1 MTERHSDQPVPR
13 EIEFAGSDG
22 TRLAGSL
29 TLPPGAAQF
38 PVVVAVHAAGGGT
51 RGAALHRH
59 LASFLPSRGVATF
72 IYDRRG
78 EGASGGR
85 PGASL
90 AVLAGDARAAVSVIA
105 RQPGVRSG
113 RLGLWGHS
121 QGGWIAPMAAAG
133 NEMVAF
139 LIVVAGSGVTP
150 HEQMIFATANLMREA
165 GYRQEEV
172 GRATRLRNRLRELW
186 RDRGSADQARLLLRE
201 AKAEP
206 WYDLTYLPDPDSAAD
221 ASVLD
226 GAASFEEDLDI
237 SPTLSE
243 LRIPVLLVY
252 GDTDRWVPI
261 DSSIGVWR
269 TALDQRH
276 ARLSVSRLPGS
287 GHFPTLPADP
297 ADPDEA
303 GPVSPLYERALTD
316 WLCTVTSPK
325 ERSGAS
331 WPTPT

>member
-1 MTERHSDQPVPR
+1 
-13 EIEFAGSDG
+13 
-22 TRLAGSL
+22 
-29 TLPPGAAQF
+29 
-38 PVVVAVHAAGGGT
+38 
-51 RGAALHRH
+51 
-59 LASFLPSRGVATF
+59 
-72 IYDRRG
+72 
-78 EGASGGR
+78 
-85 PGASL
+85 
-90 AVLAGDARAAVSVIA
+90 
-105 RQPGVRSG
+105 
-113 RLGLWGHS
+113 
-121 QGGWIAPMAAAG
+121 MAAAG

-186 RDRGSADQARLLLRE
+186 RDRGPADQARLLLRE

-206 WYDLTYLPDPDSAAD
+206 WYDLTYLPDPDSD
-221 ASVLD
+221 ASVLQD
-226 GAASFEEDLDI
+226 AASFEEDLDI

-252 GDTDRWVPI
+252 GETDRWVPI

-297 ADPDEA
+297 ADLDEA

-325 ERSGAS
+325 ERSAAS
-331 WPTPT
+331 RPTPT

>member
-22 TRLAGSL
+22 TRLAGTL
-29 TLPPGAAQF
+29 TLPPGTAQF

-51 RGAALHRH
+51 RDAALHRH
-59 LASFLPSRGVATF
+59 LASFLPSQGVATF

-90 AVLAGDARAAVSVIA
+90 AVLAGDARAAVSVTA

-186 RDRGSADQARLLLRE
+186 RDRGPADQARLLLRE

-206 WYDLTYLPDPDSAAD
+206 WYDLTYLPDPDSD
-221 ASVLD
+221 ASVLQD
-226 GAASFEEDLDI
+226 AASFEEDLDI

-252 GDTDRWVPI
+252 GETDRWVPI

-297 ADPDEA
+297 ADLDEA

-325 ERSGAS
+325 ERSAAS
-331 WPTPT
+331 RPTPT